1 MNTKDKS
8 RDAAATRAGLVGIL
22 AVAATAGLCG
32 GALPTAAQ
40 TAAPLTAE
48 PAAPVPEKPTAAAA
62 PAGFWDT
69 FKLTGQLEVG
79 ATFNPRQP
87 DDGVNF
93 GHLFTDKSN
102 RVLLNQALITAERPV
117 DPKATGF
124 DFGFKVQGMYGSD
137 ARYTHFLGE
146 LDTDISDTNQLD
158 IVEANVV
165 AHLPVLTEGGIDV
178 KAGQYPTPI
187 GAEVIDPKGNFL
199 YSHSYIFNYGIP
211 LKHTGI
217 LTTTHL
223 NDMFDLYLSVDSGV
237 NTSLGDGDNNGAPAF
252 LGGVGVNLMDGKL
265 TILGLTHIG
274 PELPSN
280 AGLPFNA
287 NHSMRFINDIVV
299 TAKLWDDL
307 TLITELNYL
316 QDNLALNANGNRGLK
331 SWGVAQYGIYNLTDQ
346 LALVARG
353 ELFDDI
359 SGNVV
364 ASFVG
369 NRDFVN
375 AEYGRT
381 ALLDPRDRVSGTNL
395 DAGIV
400 GRHTLY
406 SSLTLGVNY
415 KPPVPERLEGLVI
428 RPEIRFDQALN
439 STKPFDGRNTAGGG
453 TAGTSNH
460 QLTFGIDFVV
470 PFSLF

>member
-8 RDAAATRAGLVGIL
+8 RDAAAARAGLLGLL
-22 AVAATAGLCG
+22 ALTATAGLCG
-32 GALPTAAQ
+32 GALPAAAQ
-40 TAAPLTAE
+40 TAAPSAE
-48 PAAPVPEKPTAAAA
+48 PAVPIPEKPTAAAA
-62 PAGFWDT
+62 PAAFWDT
-69 FKLTGQLEVG
+69 FKLSGQLEVG
-79 ATFNPRQP
+79 GTFNPRQA

-287 NHSMRFINDIVV
+287 NHSMRFINDVVV

-316 QDNLALNANGNRGLK
+316 QDNLGLNANGNRGIK
-331 SWGVAQYGIYNLTDQ
+331 SWGIAQYGVYNLTDQ
-346 LALVARG
+346 FALVARG

-369 NRDFVN
+369 NNDFVN

-460 QLTFGIDFVV
+460 QLTFGIDIVV